1 MCARPD
7 EVCRRSADRAN
18 GTEVVEC
25 VAMPRCFEH
34 LRDARSIASETR
46 TTLMMKST
54 GLLARKVM
62 RRDTLNIFLVECR
75 HTTLIWQVSDRSA
88 EAYC

>member
-1 MCARPD
+1 
-7 EVCRRSADRAN
+7 
-18 GTEVVEC
+18 
-25 VAMPRCFEH
+25 
-34 LRDARSIASETR
+34 
-46 TTLMMKST
+46 MMKST